1 MLTEEEVEKLNAKC
15 PKLAKQTYDQI
26 ASLTTLAPQVISR
39 QATLNIGSIAPG
51 FIVNKE
57 NMPLHFLF
65 ECSAHF
71 SLKSTGT
78 IGHVAHG
85 KSTVVKAI
93 TGINPLRHRD
103 EKVRNIT
110 IKLGYANAKLYKC
123 PKCQPPQ
130 CYKSFS
136 SSKEDSAKCTNP
148 GCDATMDLLRHI
160 SFVDCPGHDLL
171 MSTMLT
177 GTAVMD
183 TAFLL
188 IAGDK
193 PCPQPQTSEHL
204 AAVEIMQLKKM
215 IILQNKIDIVFKEGE
230 GAAKKN
236 YEEIKAFIAGTTADH
251 SPIIPLSA
259 QLQYNI
265 DAVLHYICDYIPIPK
280 RRFDAKP
287 HMMIIR
293 SFDVNKPGTEVEN
306 LKGGVVGGSI
316 ISGVLKVGDE
326 IEIRPGN
333 LQKDAQGNITSCVP
347 IYSRILSLFAEENDL
362 LYAIPGG
369 LIAAGLTIDP
379 NLTKADGLVGSVRP
393 FWLRFD

>member
-1 MLTEEEVEKLNAKC
+1 
-15 PKLAKQTYDQI
+15 
-26 ASLTTLAPQVISR
+26 
-39 QATLNIGSIAPG
+39 
-51 FIVNKE
+51 
-57 NMPLHFLF
+57 
-65 ECSAHF
+65 
-71 SLKSTGT
+71 
-78 IGHVAHG
+78 
-85 KSTVVKAI
+85 
-93 TGINPLRHRD
+93 
-103 EKVRNIT
+103 
-110 IKLGYANAKLYKC
+110 
-123 PKCQPPQ
+123 
-130 CYKSFS
+130 
-136 SSKEDSAKCTNP
+136 
-148 GCDATMDLLRHI
+148 
-160 SFVDCPGHDLL
+160 
-171 MSTMLT
+171 MLT

-215 IILQNKIDIVFKEGE
+215 IILQNKMDIVFKEGE
-230 GAAKKN
+230 AAAKKN

-280 RRFDAKP
+280 RQFDAKP

-316 ISGVLKVGDE
+316 ISGVLRVGDE

-333 LQKDAQGNITSCVP
+333 LQKDAQGNITSCTP
-347 IYSRILSLFAEENDL
+347 IFSRILSLFAEENDL

-379 NLTKADGLVGSVRP
+379 NLTKADGLVGSVSLE
-393 FWLRFD
+393 F